1 MSNKLFKNGKTLP
14 ISLVCSAL
22 ALIPLGSSQANAT
35 TSVVQQSIGLV
46 KGQIVDAAGEP
57 VIGATISVVGNK
69 SQGAVSN
76 LDGNFELSGLAK
88 NAVIEIS
95 YIGYV
100 TQKVN
105 VGGQTSLH
113 ITMQE
118 DNKSLDEVVVVGY
131 GAITK
136 RSVSTAISTVKG
148 SSIADMPT
156 SNVTQSLSGLSAG
169 INLQQTSGEPG
180 AAPSIR
186 IRGAGS
192 INSGNDPL
200 YVIDGY
206 PTTDSE
212 LFNNINPSDIDD
224 IQILK
229 DAASSAIYG
238 SKAGNGVIIV
248 TTKHGKSGKPTVN
261 FSTQI
266 GISQV
271 QQKVDVLHAKDYL
284 DMIIE
289 ARTNNGTIGNY
300 PDLIKLRDS
309 GNYCDTDWQDAI
321 FRNALN
327 YRASATVTGGN
338 DVVNYN
344 FSANYQDEDG
354 ILLNSFYKK
363 VNIKA
368 GFDAKLSKYVKI
380 GASFSPTYSKKRS
393 QQPSGVN
400 TEDVTGVIA
409 DALSYPP
416 ILPVYQPNGDYTQ
429 IAQHYSGKDGTP
441 DYGLNTQLRNPVC
454 NLLENNNDSWS
465 LRTLTNAYIEI
476 KPIKNLTIRS
486 SVDFSTNS
494 TKLDY
499 YQSAYLLGSAYTGN
513 KSTPYLNAIDAY
525 RASGFG
531 YNTYW
536 STTATYNW
544 DITDKMNLNAVAG
557 YDFEYNSA
565 FSVRQDDRT
574 DADNPIAY
582 LGTSIKNVMGANLW
596 TGSST
601 NTNYVFDAMFA
612 RLIFNYDSKYVIS
625 GSLRRD
631 RSSKFGPDNRAGL
644 FYSGSAAWN
653 ITEEPWMKPLT
664 WLSLAKVRASY
675 GVTGN
680 DQIGSNYAWVSAIN
694 TDHNVVFG
702 NSAIPSYYPSGYSNR
717 DLGWEKN
724 KQFDFGID
732 LAFFNRINLNVDLY
746 KRTSD
751 IVMPANI
758 PNFNGISNTI
768 YMNSGQV
775 QNKGIEISL
784 NAKVL
789 QGIFNWET
797 TLNWSMNKN
806 KILSLA
812 NNQKQLANGKAG
824 TKWGNVIRNIVGRPM
839 GDMYMLKC
847 IGTFN
852 TEEDL
857 KNHAKFGTEGIGD
870 LMYED
875 VDNNNVIN
883 TDDYQYVGNYQPD
896 FTYGWTNK
904 FSYKDFDLAVTIDG
918 QVGGKVI
925 FAAARAFSLNRW
937 DDNVLKESG
946 LGRWHSAEDPGN
958 GKSHKAGTNNLGAN
972 IQPSTRYLYDADFLR
987 IRNVALGYSLPAKL
1001 CRGIGLQRLRFSVN
1015 LQNLW
1020 TFDSYPGYSVEANY
1034 NGNSATNNGVDFGGY
1049 PISRV
1054 MTFGIN
1060 ATF

>member
-1 MSNKLFKNGKTLP
+1 MEERTNLNRGGAYCIRKLLVLILLVFTSVGLYAQQKVTGKIVDEIGEP
-14 ISLVCSAL
+14 IIGANVVVKGTTIGCVSDIDGNFVINNVKASQSLVISYVGYA
-22 ALIPLGSSQANAT
+22 PM
-35 TSVVQQSIGLV
+35 
-46 KGQIVDAAGEP
+46 
-57 VIGATISVVGNK
+57 TISVGDKTTFNVVLK
-69 SQGAVSN
+69 SNNEV
-76 LDGNFELSGLAK
+76 LS
-88 NAVIEIS
+88 
-95 YIGYV
+95 
-100 TQKVN
+100 
-105 VGGQTSLH
+105 
-113 ITMQE
+113 
-118 DNKSLDEVVVVGY
+118 EVVVVGY
-131 GAITK
+131 GSITK
-136 RSVSTAISTVKG
+136 RSVSTAMSTVKG
-148 SSIADMPT
+148 GAIADMPT
-156 SNVTQSLSGLSAG
+156 SNVTQSLSGLSSG
-169 INLQQTSGEPG
+169 ISLQQTSGEPG

-248 TTKHGKSGKPTVN
+248 TTKRGKSGKPTVN
-261 FSTQI
+261 FSTQV

-271 QQKVDVLHAKDYL
+271 QRQVEVLGAKDYL
-284 DMIIE
+284 DMVIE
-289 ARTNNGTIGNY
+289 ARTNNGTIDNY
-300 PDLIKLRDS
+300 QDLIKLRDS
-309 GNYCDTDWQDAI
+309 GNYCDTNWQDAI
-321 FRNALN
+321 FRNAIN
-327 YRASATVTGGN
+327 YRANATVTGGN
-338 DVVNYN
+338 DMVTYN
-344 FSANYQDEDG
+344 FSVNYQNEDG
-354 ILLNSFYKK
+354 ILLNSSFKK
-363 VNIKA
+363 INIKA
-368 GFDAKLSKYVKI
+368 GFDAKLNKYVKI
-380 GASFSPTYSKKRS
+380 GASFSPSYNKKRS
-393 QQPSGVN
+393 QQPSGTN
-400 TEDVTGVIA
+400 TEDVSGVIA
-409 DALSYPP
+409 EALTYPP

-429 IAQHYSGKDGTP
+429 IAQHYSGKNGTP

-454 NLLENNNDSWS
+454 NLLENFNDSWS
-465 LRTLTNAYIEI
+465 LRTLTNAYVEI

-486 SVDFSTNS
+486 TVDLSTNS

-531 YNTYW
+531 YNAYW

-544 DITDKMNLNAVAG
+544 DINEKMNLNAVAG
-557 YDFEYNSA
+557 YDFEYNSD

-574 DADNPIAY
+574 DADNPVAY

-601 NTNYVFDAMFA
+601 NTNYVFDAMFT

-653 ITEEPWMKPLT
+653 ITEEPWMKKLT
-664 WLSLAKVRASY
+664 WLTLAKVRASY

-680 DQIGSNYAWVSAIN
+680 DQIGSNYAWVSAIK

-702 NSAIPSYYPSGYSNR
+702 TSAIPSYYPSGYSNR
-717 DLGWEKN
+717 ELGWEKN
-724 KQFDFGID
+724 KQFDFGLD
-732 LAFFNRINLNVDLY
+732 LAFFKRINLNFDFY

-751 IVMPANI
+751 IVMPANV

-775 QNKGIEISL
+775 ENKGVEISL
-784 NAKVL
+784 NARVL
-789 QGIFNWET
+789 EGKFNWET
-797 TLNWSMNKN
+797 TLNWSMNRN

-812 NNQKQLANGKAG
+812 NGQKQLANGKAG

-839 GDMYMLKC
+839 GDMYMLKV

-857 KNHAKFGTEGIGD
+857 QKYAKFGTEGIGD
-870 LMYED
+870 LIYED
-875 VDNNNVIN
+875 TNDDNVIN

-896 FTYGWTNK
+896 FTYGWNNK
-904 FSYKDFDLAVTIDG
+904 FSYKGFDLAVTIDG

-925 FAAARAFSLNRW
+925 YAAARAFSLNRW

-946 LGRWHSAEDPGN
+946 LGRWHSAENPGN

-972 IQPSTRYLYDADFLR
+972 IQPSTRYLYDASFLR
-987 IRNVALGYSLPAKL
+987 IRNVALGYTLPSKL
-1001 CRGIGLQRLRFSVN
+1001 CRTIGLERIRFSVN
-1015 LQNLW
+1015 MQNLV

-1034 NGNSATNNGVDFGGY
+1034 KGNSATNNGVDFGGY

>member
-1 MSNKLFKNGKTLP
+1 MKTKLLKNSYVLPMTLF
-14 ISLVCSAL
+14 CSAL
-22 ALIPLGSSQANAT
+22 TFSPLGVVQAHAT
-35 TSVVQQSIGLV
+35 TNVVQQAKTV
-46 KGQIVDAAGEP
+46 KGTVVDETGEP
-57 VIGATISVVGNK
+57 VIGASVMVKGTSVGC
-69 SQGAVSN
+69 ATD
-76 LDGNFELSGLAK
+76 LDGNFTLQNVKPEQTLT
-88 NAVIEIS
+88 IS
-95 YIGYV
+95 YIGY
-100 TQKVN
+100 TAQTIAIGQQTNFN
-105 VGGQTSLH
+105 VVLKP
-113 ITMQE
+113 
-118 DNKSLDEVVVVGY
+118 DNKVLNEVVVVGY

-136 RSVSTAISTVKG
+136 RSVSTSMSTVKG
-148 SSIADMPT
+148 SNIAEMPT
-156 SNVTQSLSGLSAG
+156 SNITQSLSGLSSG
-169 INLQQTSGEPG
+169 ITLQQTSGEPG

-212 LFNNINPSDIDD
+212 LFNNINPSDIED

-248 TTKHGKSGKPTVN
+248 TTKKGKAGKPTVN

-266 GISQV
+266 GVSQA
-271 QQKVDVLHAKDYL
+271 QTRVDVLDAKDYL

-289 ARTNNGTIGNY
+289 ARTNNGTISKY
-300 PDLIKLRDS
+300 PELTKLRDS
-309 GNYCDTDWQDAI
+309 GNYCNTDWQDAI

-327 YRASATVTGGN
+327 YRANATVTGGT
-338 DVVNYN
+338 DMIAYN
-344 FSANYQDEDG
+344 FSVNYQNEDG
-354 ILLNSFYKK
+354 ILLNSFFKK
-363 VNIKA
+363 VNVKA

-380 GASFSPTYSKKRS
+380 GASFSPSYNKKRS
-393 QQPSGVN
+393 QQPTGGN
-400 TEDVTGVIA
+400 TEDVKGVIA

-416 ILPVYQPNGDYTQ
+416 ILPVYQANGDYTQ
-429 IAQHYSGKDGTP
+429 ISQHYSGKNGTP

-476 KPIKNLTIRS
+476 TPIKNLTIRS
-486 SVDFSTNS
+486 TVDFSTNS

-499 YQSAYLLGSAYTGN
+499 YQSAYLLGSSYTGN
-513 KSTPYLNAIDAY
+513 KSTPFLKSVDAY

-536 STTATYNW
+536 STTASYNW

-565 FSVRQDDRT
+565 FNVRQDDRT

-596 TGSST
+596 TGSSS
-601 NTNYVFDAMFA
+601 NTNYVFDAMFT
-612 RLIFNYDSKYVIS
+612 RLIFNYDSKYVLS

-644 FYSGSAAWN
+644 FYSASGAWN
-653 ITEEPWMKPLT
+653 ITEESWMKPIT

-680 DQIGSNYAWVSAIN
+680 DQIGSNYAWISTIK

-702 NSAIPSYYPSGYSNR
+702 TSSIPSYYPGGYSNR
-717 DLGWEKN
+717 ELGWEKN
-724 KQFDFGID
+724 KQYDLGID

-758 PNFNGISNTI
+758 PNFNGIASSV

-775 QNKGIEISL
+775 ENKGIELSL

-789 QGIFNWET
+789 QGAFNWET

-812 NNQKQLANGKAG
+812 NNQTQLANGKAG

-839 GDMYMLKC
+839 GDMYMLKV
-847 IGTFN
+847 IGTYN

-857 KNHAKFGTEGIGD
+857 QKYPKFGTEGIGD
-870 LMYED
+870 LIFED
-875 VDNNNVIN
+875 TNGDKVVNAN
-883 TDDYQYVGNYQPD
+883 DYQHVGNYQPD
-896 FTYGWTNK
+896 FTYGWNNK
-904 FSYKDFDLAVTIDG
+904 FSYKNFDLAVTIDG

-925 FAAARAFSLNRW
+925 YAAARAFSLNRW

-946 LGRWHSAEDPGN
+946 LGRWQSPENPGN
-958 GKSHKAGTNNLGAN
+958 GKSHKAGTNNLGSN

-987 IRNVALGYSLPAKL
+987 IRNVALGYTLPTQI
-1001 CRGIGLQRLRFSVN
+1001 CRYIGLQRVRFSANV
-1015 LQNLW
+1015 QNLV
-1020 TFDSYPGYSVEANY
+1020 TFDKYPGYSVEANY

-1049 PISRV
+1049 PIARV

>member
-1 MSNKLFKNGKTLP
+1 MSNKLFRNRYALP
-14 ISLVCSAL
+14 ISLACSAL
-22 ALIPLGSSQANAT
+22 ALSPIASSQIKAAT
-35 TSVVQQSIGLV
+35 SIAQQSIGSL
-46 KGQIVDAAGEP
+46 KGQVVDERGEP
-57 VIGATISVVGNK
+57 IIGATVSVSGSK
-69 SQGAVSN
+69 LQGAVSDI
-76 LDGNFELSGLAK
+76 DGKFELKGIQD
-88 NAVIEIS
+88 NAVIEVS

-100 TQKVN
+100 AQKIK
-105 VGGQTSLH
+105 VGGHSTLH
-113 ITMQE
+113 IVLAE

-148 SSIADMPT
+148 NSIADMPT
-156 SNVTQSLSGLSAG
+156 SNVTQSLAGLSSG
-169 INLQQTSGEPG
+169 ISLQQTSGEPG

-192 INSGNDPL
+192 INSSNAPL

-271 QQKVDVLHAKDYL
+271 QRKVDVLNADEYL

-289 ARTNNGTIGNY
+289 ARTNNGTIEKY
-300 PDLIKLRDS
+300 PELVKLRES
-309 GNYCDTDWQDAI
+309 GNYVDTDWQDAI

-327 YRASATVTGGN
+327 YRANATVTGGN
-338 DVVNYN
+338 EVVGYN
-344 FSANYQDEDG
+344 FSANYLDEDG
-354 ILLNSFYKK
+354 TLLNSFYKK
-363 VNIKA
+363 INIKA

-393 QQPSGVN
+393 QEPSGAN
-400 TEDVTGVIA
+400 TTDVKGVIA
-409 DALSYPP
+409 EALSYPP

-429 IAQHYSGKDGTP
+429 IAQHYSGKNGTP
-441 DYGLNTQLRNPVC
+441 DYGLGTKLRNPVC
-454 NLLENNNDSWS
+454 NLLENNDDSWTI
-465 LRTLTNAYIEI
+465 RTLTNAYIEI
-476 KPIKNLTIRS
+476 QPFRNLTIRS

-499 YQSAYLLGSAYTGN
+499 YQSAYLLGPSFTGN
-513 KSTPYLNAIDAY
+513 KSTPSLDAIDAY

-544 DITDKMNLNAVAG
+544 DVTDKLNLNAVAG
-557 YDFEYNSA
+557 YDFEYNSK
-565 FSVRQDDRT
+565 FSVQQDDRT
-574 DADNPIAY
+574 DADNPVAY
-582 LGTSIKNVMGANLW
+582 LGTSIKNVNGANLW

-612 RLIFNYDSKYVIS
+612 RLIFDYNSKYVLS

-653 ITEEPWMKPLT
+653 ITEEPWMKSLT
-664 WLSLAKVRASY
+664 WLSLAKIRASY

-680 DQIGSNYAWVSAIN
+680 DQIGSNYAWVSVIKTNHN
-694 TDHNVVFG
+694 TVFG
-702 NSAIPSYYPSGYSNR
+702 TSTLPSYYPSGYSNR

-724 KQFDFGID
+724 KQWDLGVD
-732 LAFFNRINLNVDLY
+732 LAFFNRINLNLDFY

-758 PNFNGISNTI
+758 PNFNGLSNTI

-784 NAKVL
+784 QAKVL

-797 TLNWSMNKN
+797 TLNWSLNKN

-824 TKWGNVIRNIVGRPM
+824 TKWDNVIRNIVGRPM

-857 KNHAKFGTEGIGD
+857 QKYAKYGTEGIGD
-870 LMYED
+870 LIYED
-875 VDNNNVIN
+875 VDGNHIIN

-896 FTYGWTNK
+896 FTYGWNNK
-904 FSYKDFDLAVTIDG
+904 FSYKNLDLAVTIDG

-925 FAAARAFSLNRW
+925 YAAARAFTLNRW

-946 LGRWHSAEDPGN
+946 LGRWRSAENPGN
-958 GKSHKAGTNNLGAN
+958 GKSHKAGTNNLSAN
-972 IQPSTRYLYDADFLR
+972 ILPSTRYLYDADFLR
-987 IRNVALGYSLPAKL
+987 IRNVALGYALPVKVCHA
-1001 CRGIGLQRLRFSVN
+1001 IGLQRLRFSVN

-1020 TFDSYPGYSVEANY
+1020 TFDKYPGYSVEANY
-1034 NGNSATNNGVDFGGY
+1034 NGNSSTNNGVDFGSY

-1054 MTFGIN
+1054 MTFGVN